1 MDTKII
7 LITGAGGLLGG
18 HILDVLHEKFEL
30 HAIVHRLPSR
40 CLRSVTYHTLD
51 LAVGWST
58 VRLPRRVDVIIHL
71 AQSSRFRDFPNSALD
86 VFRVNIESTV
96 KLLDYAKLS
105 GVSLFVYASSGG
117 VYGKGG
123 LAFTESSP
131 IAPPGQLGY
140 YLGSKMC
147 SEILAQSYASLMHI
161 VVLRPFFMYGPG
173 QNRSMLM
180 PRLMDN
186 VAAGRPIVL
195 LGDNGIRINPLHVED
210 AAAAVIAA
218 LSLNQ
223 SATFNIAGP
232 SVLSIRDIC
241 AGMGSYLGC
250 QPVFEIQTGDPE
262 DLIGNTAAMCEQLV
276 SPQRHLLDHLA
287 DVLN

>member
-1 MDTKII
+1 MKTII
-7 LITGAGGLLGG
+7 LTGSAGLLGRCVAK
-18 HILDVLHEKFEL
+18 ILSSLCNL
-30 HAIVHRLPSR
+30 YCIVHNKVDHKL
-40 CLRSVTYHTLD
+40 CSVSYLSVDFSTE
-51 LAVGWST
+51 WSIKNFP
-58 VRLPRRVDVIIHL
+58 VKVDAIIHL
-71 AQSSRFRDFPNSALD
+71 AQSSQFRDFPNSALD
-86 VFRVNIESTV
+86 VFRVNIESTA
-96 KLLDYAKLS
+96 KLLDYAKKS
-105 GVSLFVYASSGG
+105 GASRFIYASSGG
-117 VYGKGG
+117 VYEKGAV
-123 LAFTESSP
+123 AFSENSP
-131 IAPPGQLGY
+131 IASPGQLGY

-223 SATFNIAGP
+223 SSTFNIAGP
-232 SVLSIRDIC
+232 KILSIRDIC
-241 AGMGSYLGC
+241 EGMGRFLGC
-250 QPVFEIQTGDPE
+250 DPVFEIQPGEPE
-262 DLIGNTAAMCEQLV
+262 DLIGNNAAMCEQLV

-287 DVLN
+287 DVLK